1 MTKNMINDV
10 IPEYMNEQLNET
22 LGIDEA
28 NGSQYEPVYRVYGD
42 NRIPVSKVEGK
53 LWSNRK
59 DQAVKVM
66 KDVSDA
72 WDLAYKYFN
81 ADQIGIKDDG
91 SYEFNKDK
99 LRNNKENTENLIW
112 ANNTGI
118 LPALYSQDPRVEITS
133 NKVNDDISSKT
144 ATMIERLV
152 NTLFTKR
159 VAPGLNLK
167 NKARKAILNC
177 TLTNRGIIK
186 VGYNFKNDANEE
198 AIRDINIIAQQLQKA
213 KSIKEIKELEGKL
226 QALEEVVNYSSPEG
240 PYVKS
245 VRPYD
250 LFIDPNAEDQDGTDA
265 KWIMERE
272 WLPTEY
278 LKAKYGKYNE
288 DNEEVES
295 IYKPGKVLPV
305 DNNRNN
311 ENIFD
316 GEETLTLDGID
327 DNNYREFGY
336 ENVEQYKRNCLTEC
350 FWVWDK
356 TKRRVYLYSNNDW
369 SYPLWV
375 WNDPYELEEFYP
387 YYVLNFHENP
397 TQTLC
402 KGEASY
408 YLDQQNT
415 INMINSQLQK
425 MRKFGFNHYL
435 FDSASGVD
443 VKDIMNW
450 ANGGKSIVP
459 IKLPPNKKFEDV
471 LFTGSVP
478 YDKNQM
484 LYDKQDLLRVV
495 DMISGTDAATR
506 SGEYKTN
513 TTNLA
518 IQTYVA
524 GKSMRLDDKR
534 DQIENWLGR
543 IAWGIAQLCLI
554 NMDINQVIKLI
565 GQQAGANWIN
575 LSSDEIVNQFSLRCV
590 GGTTVKPTSDSK
602 KQQALQMSQVLGQFA
617 SASPYTVIIMLQIL
631 EKAFDDVTVSQEDIE
646 MIKNSILQ
654 QLQAQQMQAEQQAQL
669 AEAQAME
676 ANTNADVN
684 IAQADK
690 NTMETAQMMQ
700 LQNGMPAEQ
709 QQQTPNQMN
718 G

>member
-1 MTKNMINDV
+1 MTKIMNNNE
-10 IPEYMNEQLNET
+10 IPEEINEQLNET
-22 LGIDEA
+22 LGIDEQ
-28 NGSQYEPVYRVYGD
+28 NGISYEPIYRMYGE

-59 DQAVKVM
+59 DQAAKVM

-72 WDLAYKYFN
+72 WDMAYKYFN

-91 SYEFNKDK
+91 SYEFSKDK

-133 NKVNDDISSKT
+133 NKVNDDISHKT
-144 ATMIERLV
+144 ATMLERLI

-167 NKARKAILNC
+167 NKVRKAILNC
-177 TLTNRGIIK
+177 ALTNRGIIK
-186 VGYNFKNDANEE
+186 VGYNFKNDTSDS
-198 AIRDINIIAQQLQKA
+198 AIRDINVIAKQLQEA
-213 KSIKEIKELEGKL
+213 KTIKEIKELEGKL
-226 QALEEVVNYSSPEG
+226 QALEEVVNYASPEG
-240 PYVKS
+240 PFVKS

-278 LKAKYGKYNE
+278 LKAKFGKQNE
-288 DNEEVES
+288 DSEEVES

-305 DNNRNN
+305 GNRSNDD
-311 ENIFD
+311 IYD
-316 GEETLTLDGID
+316 EEVLTLDGID
-327 DNNYREFGY
+327 ETSYKDFGY
-336 ENVEQYKRNCLTEC
+336 DNVEQYKKSCLTEC

-369 SYPLWV
+369 SFPLWV
-375 WNDPYELEEFYP
+375 WDDPYELEEFYP

-415 INMINSQLQK
+415 INMINAQLQK
-425 MRKFGFNHYL
+425 MRRFGFNHYL

-443 VKDIMNW
+443 VKDIMKW
-450 ANGGKSIVP
+450 ANGSKDIAS
-459 IKLPPNKKFEDV
+459 IKLPPNKKFEDI
-471 LFTGSVP
+471 LFSGSVP

-543 IAWGIAQLCLI
+543 IAWGVGQLCLI
-554 NMDINQVIKLI
+554 NMEFDQVSKLI
-565 GQQAGANWIN
+565 GDIAAENWTN
-575 LSSDEIVNQFSLRCV
+575 LSSDEIINQFSLRCV

-617 SASPYTVIIMLQIL
+617 SASPYTVIVMLQIL
-631 EKAFDDVTVSQEDIE
+631 EKAFDDVTISQEDIE

-654 QLQAQQMQAEQQAQL
+654 QMQAQQMQAEQQAQL
-669 AEAQAME
+669 AQAQAVE
-676 ANTNADVN
+676 ASSAADQNV
-684 IAQADK
+684 AQADK
-690 NTMETAQMMQ
+690 AAMESAQMME
-700 LQNGMPAEQ
+700 LQNGVPTNQ
-709 QQQTPNQMN
+709 QTNTPNQLI

>member
-1 MTKNMINDV
+1 MMMNDDV
-10 IPEYMNEQLNET
+10 PEYIDEQLNET
-22 LGIDEA
+22 LGIEEQVDET
-28 NGSQYEPVYRVYGD
+28 YEPVYRMYGD

-53 LWSNRK
+53 LWRNRK
-59 DQAVKVM
+59 DQAATVM
-66 KDVSDA
+66 KDVTDA
-72 WDLAYKYFN
+72 WDLAYEYFN
-81 ADQIGIKDDG
+81 ADQIHIKDDG
-91 SYEFNKDK
+91 TYEFNYDK

-133 NKVNDDISSKT
+133 NKLNDAESDKL
-144 ATMIERLV
+144 ATMIERVV
-152 NTLFTKR
+152 NVLFTKR

-177 TLTNRGIIK
+177 ALTNRGIIK
-186 VGYNFKNDANEE
+186 VGYNFKSDANEQ
-198 AIRDINIIAQQLQKA
+198 AINDINLIAKQLQDA
-213 KSIKEIKELEGKL
+213 KDINTIKELEGKL
-226 QALEEVVNYSSPEG
+226 QALEEVINFASPSG
-240 PYVKS
+240 PFIKC

-278 LKAKYGKYNE
+278 LKAKFGKQS
-288 DNEEVES
+288 DDTDEVES

-305 DNNRNN
+305 NAK
-311 ENIFD
+311 
-316 GEETLTLDGID
+316 GID
-327 DNNYREFGY
+327 DNLQEGDDPLTLTDGDATNYKNYGY
-336 ENVEQYKRNCLTEC
+336 ENAEQYKRSCLTEC
-350 FWVWDK
+350 FWIWDK

-375 WNDPYELEEFYP
+375 WEDPYELEEFFP
-387 YYVLNFHENP
+387 YYILNFHENP

-402 KGEASY
+402 KGEVSY

-435 FDSASGVD
+435 FDSNSGAD
-443 VKDIMNW
+443 IKDIMNW
-450 ANGGKSIVP
+450 ANGGKNIVP
-459 IKLPPNKKFEDV
+459 INLPPNKKFEDV
-471 LFTGSVP
+471 LFSGSVP

-484 LYDKQDLLRVV
+484 LYDKQDLLRIV
-495 DMISGTDAATR
+495 DMISGTDATTR

-534 DQIENWLGR
+534 DAIENWLGR
-543 IAWGIAQLCLI
+543 IGWSIAQLCLM
-554 NMDINQVIKLI
+554 NMDQEQVAKLI
-565 GQQAGANWIN
+565 GINNSQMWNN
-575 LSSDEIVNQFSLRCV
+575 LSSDEIVNTFSLRCV

-631 EKAFDDVTVSQEDIE
+631 QRAFDDVIVTEEDIE

-654 QLQAQQMQAEQQAQL
+654 QLQMQQMEAQQQAEL
-669 AEAQAME
+669 ANAQANE
-676 ANTNADVN
+676 ANMN
-684 IAQADK
+684 ADK
-690 NTMETAQMMQ
+690 NAAEAANIMSM
-700 LQNGMPAEQ
+700 QNGIPAEQ
-709 QQQTPNQMN
+709 QTQTPNQLIN

>member
-1 MTKNMINDV
+1 MMMNDDV
-10 IPEYMNEQLNET
+10 PEYIDEQLNET
-22 LGIDEA
+22 LGIEEQVDET
-28 NGSQYEPVYRVYGD
+28 YEPVYRMYGD

-53 LWSNRK
+53 LWRNRK
-59 DQAVKVM
+59 DQAATVM
-66 KDVSDA
+66 KDVTDA
-72 WDLAYKYFN
+72 WDLAYEYFN
-81 ADQIGIKDDG
+81 ADQIHIKDDG
-91 SYEFNKDK
+91 TYEFNYDK

-133 NKVNDDISSKT
+133 NKINDAESDKL
-144 ATMIERLV
+144 ATMIERVV
-152 NTLFTKR
+152 NVLFTKR

-177 TLTNRGIIK
+177 ALTNRGIIK
-186 VGYNFKNDANEE
+186 VGYNFKSDANEQ
-198 AIRDINIIAQQLQKA
+198 AINDINLIAKQLQDA
-213 KSIKEIKELEGKL
+213 KDINTIKELEGKL
-226 QALEEVVNYSSPEG
+226 QALEEVINFASPSG
-240 PYVKS
+240 PFIKC

-278 LKAKYGKYNE
+278 LKAKFGKQS
-288 DNEEVES
+288 DDTDEVES

-305 DNNRNN
+305 NAK
-311 ENIFD
+311 
-316 GEETLTLDGID
+316 GID
-327 DNNYREFGY
+327 DNLQEGDDPLTLTDGDATNYKNYGY
-336 ENVEQYKRNCLTEC
+336 ENAEQYKRSCLTEC
-350 FWVWDK
+350 FWIWDK

-375 WNDPYELEEFYP
+375 WEDPYELEEFFP
-387 YYVLNFHENP
+387 YYLLNFHENP

-402 KGEASY
+402 KGEVSY

-435 FDSASGVD
+435 FDSNSGAD
-443 VKDIMNW
+443 IKDIMNW
-450 ANGGKSIVP
+450 ANGGKNIVP
-459 IKLPPNKKFEDV
+459 INLPPNKKFEDV
-471 LFTGSVP
+471 LFSGSVP

-484 LYDKQDLLRVV
+484 LYDKQDLLRIV
-495 DMISGTDAATR
+495 DMISGTDATTR

-534 DQIENWLGR
+534 DAIENWLGR
-543 IAWGIAQLCLI
+543 IGWSIAQLCLM
-554 NMDINQVIKLI
+554 NMDQEQVAKLI
-565 GQQAGANWIN
+565 GINNSQMWNN
-575 LSSDEIVNQFSLRCV
+575 LSSDEIVNTFSLRCV

-631 EKAFDDVTVSQEDIE
+631 QRAFDDVIVTEEDIE

-654 QLQAQQMQAEQQAQL
+654 QLQMQQMEAQQQAEL
-669 AEAQAME
+669 ANAQANE
-676 ANTNADVN
+676 ANMN
-684 IAQADK
+684 ADK
-690 NTMETAQMMQ
+690 NAAETANIMSM
-700 LQNGMPAEQ
+700 QNGIPAEQ
-709 QQQTPNQMN
+709 QTQTPNQLIN

>member
-1 MTKNMINDV
+1 MMMNDDV
-10 IPEYMNEQLNET
+10 PEYIDEQLNET
-22 LGIDEA
+22 LGIEEQVDET
-28 NGSQYEPVYRVYGD
+28 YEPVYRIYGD

-53 LWSNRK
+53 LWRNRK
-59 DQAVKVM
+59 DQAATVM
-66 KDVSDA
+66 KDVTDA
-72 WDLAYKYFN
+72 WDLTYEYFN
-81 ADQIGIKDDG
+81 ADQIHIKDDG
-91 SYEFNKDK
+91 TYEFNHDK

-133 NKVNDDISSKT
+133 NKLNDAESDKL
-144 ATMIERLV
+144 ATMIERVV
-152 NTLFTKR
+152 NVLFTKR

-177 TLTNRGIIK
+177 ALTNRGIIK
-186 VGYNFKNDANEE
+186 VGYNFKSDANEQ
-198 AIRDINIIAQQLQKA
+198 AINDINLIAKQLQDA
-213 KSIKEIKELEGKL
+213 KDINTIKELEGKL
-226 QALEEVVNYSSPEG
+226 QALEEVINFASPSG
-240 PYVKS
+240 PFIKC

-278 LKAKYGKYNE
+278 LKAKFGKQS
-288 DNEEVES
+288 DDTDEVES

-305 DNNRNN
+305 NAK
-311 ENIFD
+311 
-316 GEETLTLDGID
+316 GID
-327 DNNYREFGY
+327 DNLQEGDDPLTLTDGDATNYKNYGY
-336 ENVEQYKRNCLTEC
+336 ENAEQYKRSCLTEC
-350 FWVWDK
+350 FWIWDK

-375 WNDPYELEEFYP
+375 WEDPYELEEFFP
-387 YYVLNFHENP
+387 YYILNFHENP

-402 KGEASY
+402 KGEVSY

-435 FDSASGVD
+435 FDSNSGAD
-443 VKDIMNW
+443 IKDIMNW
-450 ANGGKSIVP
+450 ANGGKNIVP
-459 IKLPPNKKFEDV
+459 INLPPNKKFEDV
-471 LFTGSVP
+471 LFSGSVP

-484 LYDKQDLLRVV
+484 LYDKQDLLRIV
-495 DMISGTDAATR
+495 DMISGTDATTR

-534 DQIENWLGR
+534 DAIENWLGR
-543 IAWGIAQLCLI
+543 IGWSIAQLCLM
-554 NMDINQVIKLI
+554 NMDQEQVAKLI
-565 GQQAGANWIN
+565 GINNSQMWNN
-575 LSSDEIVNQFSLRCV
+575 LSSDEIVNTFSLRCV

-631 EKAFDDVTVSQEDIE
+631 QRAFDDVIVTEEDIE

-654 QLQAQQMQAEQQAQL
+654 QLQMQQMEAQQQAEL
-669 AEAQAME
+669 ANAQANE
-676 ANTNADVN
+676 ANMN
-684 IAQADK
+684 ADK
-690 NTMETAQMMQ
+690 NAAEAANIMSM
-700 LQNGMPAEQ
+700 QNGIPAEQ
-709 QQQTPNQMN
+709 QTQTPNQLIN

>member
-1 MTKNMINDV
+1 MTKNMINND
-10 IPEYMNEQLNET
+10 IPEYINEQLNET

-59 DQAVKVM
+59 DQAIKVM

-72 WDLAYKYFN
+72 WDMAYKYFN

-112 ANNTGI
+112 ANNTGM
-118 LPALYSQDPRVEITS
+118 LPALYSQDPRIEITN
-133 NKVNDDISSKT
+133 NKDKNEVNNKMC
-144 ATMIERLV
+144 TMLERIV
-152 NTLFTKR
+152 NVLFTKR
-159 VAPGLNLK
+159 VSPGLNLK
-167 NKARKAILNC
+167 SKVRKAILNC
-177 TLTNRGIIK
+177 ALTNRGIIK
-186 VGYNFKNDANEE
+186 VGYNFKDNLNETSMKQIE
-198 AIRDINIIAQQLQKA
+198 ELSNKLQEA
-213 KSIKEIKELEGKL
+213 KSINEIKEIEGKL
-226 QALEEVVNYSSPEG
+226 QALEEVVDYTTSSG
-240 PYVKS
+240 PFIKH

-250 LFIDPNAEDQDGTDA
+250 LLIDPNAEDQDGTDA
-265 KWIMERE
+265 RWIMERE

-311 ENIFD
+311 ENVFD

-327 DNNYREFGY
+327 DNNYRDFGY

-387 YYVLNFHENP
+387 YHILNFHENP
-397 TQTLC
+397 NATLC
-402 KGEASY
+402 KGEVSY

-443 VKDIMNW
+443 AKDIMNW

-471 LFTGSVP
+471 LFAGSVP

-484 LYDKQDLLRVV
+484 LYDKQELLRVV

-518 IQTYVA
+518 IQQYAA
-524 GKSMRLDDKR
+524 GKQSRIDDKR
-534 DQIENWLGR
+534 DLIENFIGKIGWS
-543 IAWGIAQLCLI
+543 IAQLCLM
-554 NMDINQVIKLI
+554 NMSIEQVNQLI
-565 GQQAGANWIN
+565 GEENTNGWRNYQ
-575 LSSDEIVNQFSLRCV
+575 SFEILNQFSLRCV
-590 GGTTVKPTSDSK
+590 GGSTVKPTSDVK
-602 KQQALQMSQVLGQFA
+602 KQQALQLSQILGQFA
-617 SASPYTVIIMLQIL
+617 GASPIVTIIMLQIM
-631 EKAFDDVTVSQEDIE
+631 ERAFDEVVIKEEDFT

-654 QLQAQQMQAEQQAQL
+654 QMQAQQMQAQQQAQL
-669 AEAQAME
+669 AEAQAE
-676 ANTNADVN
+676 ESISQSNLNDVN
-684 IAQADK
+684 SAVSLA
-690 NTMETAQMMQ
+690 NAG
-700 LQNGMPAEQ
+700 NNQ
-709 QQQTPNQMN
+709 QQPNIME
-718 G
+718 